1 MSKSVSPLNNLKEKG
16 KIRERNWFVWLDK
29 IKFDTGGQSDDS
41 MQSGSSSLQVP
52 SSQ

>member
-16 KIRERNWFVWLDK
+16 KELVVWLDK
-29 IKFDTGGQSDDS
+29 IKFDTGKQSDDS
-41 MQSGSSSLQVP
+41 MHSGSSSLQVP

>member
-1 MSKSVSPLNNLKEKG
+1 MSKSESPLNNLKEKG
-16 KIRERNWFVWLDK
+16 RIGEKELVVWLDK

-41 MQSGSSSLQVP
+41 MHSGSSSLQVP